1 MNYQASHVPRPHVE
15 SISGLRNSALESEG
29 VRAATKAYAVA
40 QGMEVDDVERPAA
53 SILETMAARMD
64 YKAVRKFGWLLR
76 KVYRNMCD
84 QIHVDETGLTQICDL
99 LADRRGSVVHVPI
112 VRGLCAHELRHLR
125 LLHPCSMRCRW
136 RRLYMR
142 VPLSHCCV
150 SLEITTFAGRFLT
163 RYIPLCS
170 RAYAPYLVS
179 RGHTIEFFIEG

>member
-1 MNYQASHVPRPHVE
+1 
-15 SISGLRNSALESEG
+15 
-29 VRAATKAYAVA
+29 
-40 QGMEVDDVERPAA
+40 MEVDDVERPAA

-76 KVYRNMCD
+76 KVYRNMYD
-84 QIHVDETGLTQICDL
+84 PIHVDETSLTQICDL
-99 LADRRGSVVHVPI
+99 LVDRRGSFVHVPI

-150 SLEITTFAGRFLT
+150 SLEITIFAGRFLT